1 MTNKRKRVYEIIIT
15 ALCVTLM
22 TLCAYMGIT
31 AIQKAMTLNLSFKAN
46 PIVYCQLKIEN
57 EVVFDNKKPEIGGG
71 VESINGNTLTF
82 NKEKNACTIGIT
94 TFNLTIT
101 NYSDTKSAVSV
112 SFGNANVGGNQDFI
126 DVLTSGGDETYS
138 VNTAGNFDIIFNKVY
153 PLNLSNSPSVSLDI
167 VNSSIISKEGANYVV
182 ASGNNANIQLLPA
195 NGYKTPITLNSIL
208 IGGKIFEDFTYNST
222 NGILTLAKTA
232 LTGNVIIQATATEK
246 PAEITLS
253 HNLTNL
259 NISNTTIKIDEAF
272 TTTLSLKS
280 GLNTTYS
287 SENTTAYTIPNHE
300 NMTLTLTPPNNS
312 PITLTN
318 GASENGYTYTTSEN
332 SITIT
337 IPASVINKLFP
348 ENSNNFG
355 TLSLTA
361 YAPRYVVGTYGGY
374 SGTDQYYG
382 YSLGGGYSISN
393 TKIVEGQAFE
403 GQSESFNMGMYEFF
417 IIIIQGDGT
426 AKMLNWGTFTTIMGY
441 FEYFTYSIPALTFTQ
456 GDYQIFSQDKVKEVK
471 FNCTYDPW
479 GAV

>member
-101 NYSDTKSAVSV
+101 NYSDTQSAVSV
-112 SFGNANVGGNQDFI
+112 SFDNANVGGNQDFI
-126 DVLTSGGDETYS
+126 DVLTSGGYETYS

-153 PLNLSNSPSVSLDI
+153 SLNLSNSPSVSLDI

-182 ASGNNANIQLLPA
+182 ASGDNANIQLLPA
-195 NGYKTPITLNSIL
+195 SGYKTPITLNSIL
-208 IGGKIFEDFTYNST
+208 IGGKIFEGFTYNST
-222 NGILTLAKTA
+222 NGILTLPKTA

-318 GASENGYTYTTSEN
+318 EASENGYTYTTSEN

-337 IPASVINKLFP
+337 IPANVINKLFP
-348 ENSNNFG
+348 ENSNDFG

-361 YAPRYVVGTYGGY
+361 YAPRYVVGSYGNYGTGY
-374 SGTDQYYG
+374 LSGSYT
-382 YSLGGGYSISN
+382 ISN
-393 TKIVEGQAFE
+393 LTIIEGQEFK
-403 GQSESFNMGMYEFF
+403 GQSIEFNMGMWKFNVVVMQTATSGQEL
-417 IIIIQGDGT
+417 DGT
-426 AKMLNWGTFTTIMGY
+426 PYTETKASK
-441 FEYFTYSIPALTFTQ
+441 YFTYSIPASVFTE
-456 GDYQIFSQDKVKEVK
+456 GDYQIFTDSSVYSVLFE
-471 FNCTYDPW
+471 CEYDPW
-479 GAV
+479 AASSPT